1 MTATEPSLSEPSG
14 VSPAAVEREELALE
28 AGTERRPP
36 ANRALERGGAVPE
49 PAPVLRRT
57 LTALWVGFLP
67 LWLVILALVTPS
79 VPVVLAAFGLFVLLV
94 LRLQQSLRRF
104 RCPRCGGRYYARDL
118 FALLG
123 GTRCAGCGR

>member
-1 MTATEPSLSEPSG
+1 MIATEPSPSKPSG
-14 VSPAAVEREELALE
+14 ASPAVAERDEPALE
-28 AGTERRPP
+28 AGTDERRSAPL
-36 ANRALERGGAVPE
+36 ALERGGAVAE
-49 PAPVLRRT
+49 PAPALRRA

-67 LWLVILALVTPS
+67 LWLDILALVTPS
-79 VPVVLAAFGLFVLLV
+79 VPVVLAAFGLFALLV

-118 FALLG
+118 FALIG